1 MRHYQSSTEPST
13 SLIISPLIRTSQRA
27 VSRNFG
33 AFEHH
38 HTLSLL
44 FVVFAIAT
52 LFNPN
57 QQPYSNEAREYYHL
71 SRTALNFAQPVQET
85 TVAAVQTLVSSYF
98 LIVLYF
104 GRWYRP
110 ELVILRNK

>member
-1 MRHYQSSTEPST
+1 M
-13 SLIISPLIRTSQRA
+13 IRTSQPA
-27 VSRNFG
+27 FFRNFG

-44 FVVFAIAT
+44 LIVFAIAT

-85 TVAAVQTLVSSYF
+85 TVTAVQTLVSNHSSIPLF
-98 LIVLYF
+98 SIFVDSVSARVGQLL
-104 GRWYRP
+104 
-110 ELVILRNK
+110 E